1 MKSCNCNFSN
11 DNTFALDMFR
21 ILRKDIKM
29 MKRVI
34 IIESALL
41 LFFMT
46 VSGFL
51 FFNVYINA
59 DPNNPTFTT
68 KPIKKVAVM
77 TTTFKLK
84 KKGSDVMDEECSV

>member
-11 DNTFALDMFR
+11 ENTFALDMFR

-34 IIESALL
+34 IIETALL

-46 VSGFL
+46 VSVFL

-59 DPNNPTFTT
+59 DPNNPTITT
-68 KPIKKVAVM
+68 EPIKKVSIDTVRI
-77 TTTFKLK
+77 K
-84 KKGSDVMDEECSV
+84 KKGSDVMNEERSV

>member
-34 IIESALL
+34 MVESTLLVFFMLISGL
-41 LFFMT
+41 LFFK
-46 VSGFL
+46 
-51 FFNVYINA
+51 VYINA
-59 DPNNPTFTT
+59 DPNNPIITT
-68 KPIKKVAVM
+68 EPIKKVAVM
-77 TTTFKLK
+77 TTKFKLK
-84 KKGSDVMDEECSV
+84 KKGSDVMDEECVV

>member
-34 IIESALL
+34 IIETALL

-46 VSGFL
+46 VSVFL

-59 DPNNPTFTT
+59 DPNNPKITT
-68 KPIKKVAVM
+68 EQIKKVAIEM
-77 TTTFKLK
+77 PKSK
-84 KKGSDVMDEECSV
+84 KKGSDVMNEECSV

>member
-34 IIESALL
+34 MVESTLLVFFMLISGL
-41 LFFMT
+41 LFFK
-46 VSGFL
+46 
-51 FFNVYINA
+51 VYINA
-59 DPNNPTFTT
+59 DPNNPKITT
-68 KPIKKVAVM
+68 EPIKKVAVM